1 MIEAGIQDG
10 DYVIVRQQDPADPGD
25 IVVVLLGDEG
35 TSNGCG
41 KKARRCFLRQPM
53 PPTRQFR

>member
-25 IVVVLLGDEG
+25 IVVVLLGDEV
-35 TSNGCG
+35 TVKRLR
-41 KKARRCFLRQPM
+41 KKGPALFLEAAL
-53 PPTRQFR
+53 PPTRPSR